1 MPSIAEIRELVS
13 AREWQAVTS
22 ACESR
27 VQDGNGDGETA
38 YLLALGY
45 LNSGRAQQ
53 AASILEK
60 LRKHAPDH
68 PDTLGA
74 LHSAWLEA
82 GFPRRAIAPLQ
93 RLSDLDPEN
102 LSLQRQL
109 ASVNMAG
116 ERYDEAARIC
126 QALLESSPEDVGAW
140 IILSSAQRKRGN
152 VTEAEEAAQKAIS
165 LAPKAAEP
173 SVALGWALLEGGKL
187 DQAVKTL
194 DKAGQQ
200 ARSGSNA
207 ATIAEAMDGV
217 ALSLTR
223 AGRLDDALTLY
234 ARMEQEF
241 RNHLASRVHHGL
253 VLFELG
259 RSSEGLAKLADAI
272 NLQPGAIYPRLKAA
286 EVLLELNRLADARG
300 HLEFVL
306 DDEPTLDV
314 LCTLGAIDKKENRL
328 AEALERFERALQI
341 DPDHPGALFGW
352 LTTAQQACH
361 WDAFEP
367 RLTHY
372 LDLFRKNGHWRASP
386 WAFINLPG
394 TTPADHLECANRQAR
409 ALKKQTPPARDWE
422 HEKIRVAFITWDFH
436 SHPIS
441 HLTCEM
447 LEHLD
452 REAFEWHLFYWG
464 PIIDH
469 PHQQRLFDTMD
480 EVHHIHEL
488 SDHVAAERIRGM
500 EIDILVDLIG
510 YTQYARPRI
519 TAAHPAPMQ
528 INWLGHAQTMGEG
541 MADVILLDE
550 TICPVGEEAHFSER
564 VLRMPSTYFP
574 TPRSQ
579 QASMPGT
586 RADHGLPEN
595 AFVFGCFNQ
604 TLKITPATFRLWM
617 EIMSR
622 VDDSVLWLLCEE
634 PLIIENLRK
643 EAQDAGI
650 DVNRLIFADK
660 VSHEEHLGRL
670 SHMDLMLDTL
680 TYNGHTTASDA
691 LWSGVPVITR
701 MGETFPSRVAAS
713 LLKACQLDQLIC
725 SSDEQFVDL
734 ATEIGKERERIAG
747 LKRHLANNRDKL
759 PLFDSERFARDFE
772 AKLKESLDT
781 K

>member
-1 MPSIAEIRELVS
+1 MPSIAEIRELIS
-13 AREWQAVTS
+13 AREWKAAAS
-22 ACESR
+22 ACERR
-27 VQDGNGDGETA
+27 VQDGDGDAETT

-45 LNSGRAQQ
+45 LNTGRAHQ
-53 AASILEK
+53 AAPILEK

-68 PDTLGA
+68 ADTLGA
-74 LHSAWLEA
+74 LHTAWLEA
-82 GFPRRAIAPLQ
+82 GFPRRAIPPLQ
-93 RLSDLDPEN
+93 RLSELDPEN
-102 LSLQRQL
+102 TSLQRQL
-109 ASVNMAG
+109 ASVHLAG
-116 ERYDEAARIC
+116 ERNDEAARLC
-126 QALLESSPEDVGAW
+126 QALLETSPEDVGAW
-140 IILSSAQRKRGN
+140 IILSSAQRKRGD
-152 VTEAEEAAQKAIS
+152 VTKAEESARKALS

-173 SVALGWALLEGGKL
+173 SVALSWALLEGGKL

-194 DKAGQQ
+194 DKAAQL

-207 ATIAEAMDGV
+207 ATMAEAMDGV
-217 ALSLTR
+217 ALSLAR
-223 AGRLDDALTLY
+223 GGRLADALNIY
-234 ARMEQEF
+234 ARMEREL
-241 RNHLASRVHHGL
+241 RHHPASRVHHGM

-286 EVLLELNRLADARG
+286 ELLLELNRLADARG

-306 DDEPTLDV
+306 DDDPTLDV
-314 LCTLGAIDKKENRL
+314 LCTLGAIDKKEQRL
-328 AEALERFERALQI
+328 EAALERFEQALQL
-341 DPDHPGALFGW
+341 DPDHPGALFGY

-372 LDLFRKNGHWRASP
+372 LELFRKNGHWRASP

-409 ALKKQTPPARDWE
+409 DLKKQTPPTRDWE
-422 HEKIRVAFITWDFH
+422 HEKTRVAFITWDFH
-436 SHPIS
+436 THPIGQ
-441 HLTCEM
+441 LMCEM

-452 REAFEWHLFYWG
+452 RETFEWHLFYWG
-464 PIIDH
+464 PIVDH

-488 SDHVAAERIRGM
+488 SDQAAAERIRGM

-519 TAAHPAPMQ
+519 TAAHPAPTQ

-541 MADVILLDE
+541 MADGILLDE
-550 TICPVGEEAHFSER
+550 TICPVGEEAHFAER
-564 VLRMPSTYFP
+564 VLRMPNTYFP

-579 QASMPGT
+579 EASPSGT

-595 AFVFGCFNQ
+595 ATVFGCFNQ
-604 TLKITPATFRLWM
+604 TFKITPATFRLWM
-617 EIMSR
+617 EVMGR

-643 EAQDAGI
+643 EARHAGVDA
-650 DVNRLIFADK
+650 DRLVFAGK
-660 VSHEEHLGRL
+660 VSHEAHLGRL

-691 LWSGVPVITR
+691 LWSRVPVITR

-713 LLKACQLDQLIC
+713 LLKACHLDQLIC
-725 SSDEQFVDL
+725 TNDEQFVEL
-734 ATEIGKERERIAG
+734 ATELGKERERIAE
-747 LKRHLANNRDKL
+747 LQRHLEDKKDEL
-759 PLFDSERFARDFE
+759 PLFDSEHFARNLE
-772 AKLKESLDT
+772 GILKEST
-781 K
+781 A